1 MEITLVR
8 HGKPNIQG
16 GAWVAPA
23 QMRDWVA
30 SFNRAGIVSERPPAT
45 IVSRAQA
52 AATIVCSS
60 LSRSME
66 SAQLLAPNRSILVE
80 DVFREAEMPCSSW
93 RAPKLPASVWSLL
106 FRTGWICGLSADA
119 ESLATAKAR
128 ARAAAHR
135 LISLARD
142 SGSVLLVG
150 HGIMNM
156 LIARQLLVLGA
167 VGPTRP
173 RARYWNCSVYR
184 AGRYFTAGVSP
195 RNT

>member
-8 HGKPNIQG
+8 HGKPDFQR

-30 SFNRAGIVSERPPAT
+30 SFNRAGIVSEHPPAP

-52 AATIVCSS
+52 AATLVCSS
-60 LSRSME
+60 LCRSIE

-93 RAPKLPASVWSLL
+93 RAPKLPAWVWTTL
-106 FRTGWICGLSADA
+106 FRAGWICGLSADA
-119 ESLATAKAR
+119 ESLSTATAR
-128 ARAAAHR
+128 ARDAAQR

-156 LIARQLLVLGA
+156 LIARHLMAFGA

-173 RARYWNCSVYR
+173 RAQYWDFSVYQ

-195 RNT
+195 RST